1 MKIIEIIADA
11 GHRDT
16 IHGLAEQFEVS
27 DIWCGPV
34 NEDGDISVKLLL
46 DDNSRQAVLDW
57 LQSMSQASE
66 NAKIVVSPVEAV
78 LPKALVKPEDKQER
92 QKKANAAVTRE
103 EIYSTVEI
111 NSRLHRDYI
120 LLVIISSIVP
130 FLPDH

>member
-46 DDNSRQAVLDW
+46 DDNSRQAVLD
-57 LQSMSQASE
+57 
-66 NAKIVVSPVEAV
+66 
-78 LPKALVKPEDKQER
+78 
-92 QKKANAAVTRE
+92 
-103 EIYSTVEI
+103 
-111 NSRLHRDYI
+111 
-120 LLVIISSIVP
+120 
-130 FLPDH
+130 

>member
-1 MKIIEIIADA
+1 
-11 GHRDT
+11 
-16 IHGLAEQFEVS
+16 
-27 DIWCGPV
+27 
-34 NEDGDISVKLLL
+34 
-46 DDNSRQAVLDW
+46 
-57 LQSMSQASE
+57 MSQASE

-111 NSRLHRDYI
+111 NLRLHRDYI
-120 LLVIISSIVP
+120 PLVIISSIVP